1 MLQLISDVNSYQKK
15 ESNINSSRCLQLANI
30 GLDNFPRVRTVV
42 CRGWTDSYEMKILT
56 DKRSQKHFELES
68 NNKV

>member
-15 ESNINSSRCLQLANI
+15 ESNINSSRCPQFETI
-30 GLDNFPRVRTVV
+30 GIDNFTRVRTYFF
-42 CRGWTDSYEMKILT
+42 RGWTDSYELKILT